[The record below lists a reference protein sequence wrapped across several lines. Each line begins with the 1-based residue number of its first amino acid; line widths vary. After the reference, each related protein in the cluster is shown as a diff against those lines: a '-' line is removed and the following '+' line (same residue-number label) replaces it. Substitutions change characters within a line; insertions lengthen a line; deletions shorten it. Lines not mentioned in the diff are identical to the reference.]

1 MKCKFGAIVVDG
13 RNKLGG
19 HVASKNRAGA
29 YWRTK
34 VTPMN
39 PNTSYQAEVRNRL
52 STLSSAWRGIGA
64 AAILQWNNAVDL
76 FKSTDIFG
84 DIRRPTGLN
93 LYQMLNN
100 NLIRIGIAPITMPP
114 LPVALPVII
123 TGVLTAVSAGAI
135 IVTFTEDPVI
145 TDSEIE
151 VAATPALSPGKSF
164 VKAEFRRIGLMPAIV
179 ANVTT
184 LTTIYGAKF
193 GPVGA
198 ADMKIFVK
206 MHQVSKTTGQAGI
219 PVIYS
224 CIIT

>member
-52 STLSSAWRGIGA
+52 STLSSAWRGLGSA
-64 AAILQWNNAVDL
+64 VILQWNNAVDL

-84 DIRRPTGLN
+84 DIRRPTGIN

-100 NLIRIGIAPITMPP
+100 NLVRIGIAPITTPP

-123 TGVLTAVSAGAI
+123 TGVLTAAPAGAI

-145 TDSEIE
+145 TDSE
-151 VAATPALSPGKSF
+151 VDVSATPAISAGKSF

-179 ANVTT
+179 SNVTT
-184 LTTIYGAKF
+184 LTTIYNTKF

-198 ADMKIFVK
+198 AGQQIFVK
-206 MHQVSKTTGQAGI
+206 MQQVSKTTGQAGI